1 MAKEMLYIVKPKNL
15 PDYKPAEPSPYD
27 IAKCIKE
34 RAEEITGI
42 EWTIEQIN

>member
-1 MAKEMLYIVKPKNL
+1 MLYIVKPKNL
-15 PDYKPAEPSPYD
+15 PGYKPAEPSPYD
-27 IAKCIKE
+27 IAKCVKE